1 MPSNNL
7 FYQAALAQ
15 FVKNNHAKLAQ
26 LYGGD
31 ADGLSQ
37 YDLEL
42 ILDQT
47 AGQTLRLV
55 FEYNGRFDQFTLNEL
70 ALMPASKR
78 NLEVAAK
85 LMARHEVSLMMNT
98 PLYKAMASRPAY
110 GKILGERVDEWR
122 MKRMR
127 ETFQKITKTSQQ
139 VERNT
144 HRLKVAM
151 KNFVDNP
158 SKHNK
163 MKVNVAVKSLKKSL
177 VASHYQAKSGA
188 AWALRAGFSAHA
200 VAKSLNGLYLK
211 KMAKMASSFGKVD
224 NWLEHHG
231 IKNDISAGIDRRRKI
246 VIRDLRLADADP
258 EYQGLQKFKA
268 LLKTRLT
275 NSNEGL
281 VYA

>member
-31 ADGLSQ
+31 VDGLSQ

-42 ILDQT
+42 VLDQT

-78 NLEVAAK
+78 NIEVAAK

-98 PLYKAMASRPAY
+98 PLYKARASRPAY

-127 ETFQKITKTSQQ
+127 ETFEKITKTSQQ

-151 KNFVDNP
+151 KVFVENP
-158 SKHNK
+158 SQHNK
-163 MKVNVAVKSLKKSL
+163 IKVNVAVQSLKKSL

-224 NWLEHHG
+224 NWLDHHG
-231 IKNDISAGIDRRRKI
+231 IKNDISTGLDRRRKI

-268 LLKTRLT
+268 NLKTRLT
-275 NSNEGL
+275 NLNEGL